1 MSIGIRTL
9 EIKDFSTNK
18 ENILNALSNLYTDED
33 FVGNNGKEFT
43 NENALKNGFKSTQD
57 YVIDKLKK
65 SDKNGYDLIDLFLEK
80 WLGDDNYYGDYD
92 YEPTTVGK
100 TTIIAIAYMT
110 ND

>member
-9 EIKDFSTNK
+9 KIKDFSTNR

-43 NENALKNGFKSTQD
+43 NENALKNGFESTQD
-57 YVIDKLKK
+57 YVIDELEK
-65 SDKNGYDLIDLFLEK
+65 SDKDGYDLIDLFLQK

-92 YEPTTVGK
+92 YESTTICK
-100 TTIIAIAYMT
+100 TTIIAIAYIM